1 MCYNLYWSVI
11 QELLGTNLASLEGE
25 ERKEEEGGEMR
36 FGCSTSGWCE
46 EWLVANEQDSVAAET
61 DLTSPISR
69 LASLTRPPWLV
80 FQTFPANIF
89 GLVAFIA
96 PSKRYLDEVL
106 HMKQSVFKGVMS
118 SRKKFNDMIQ
128 MRTSYRV
135 QQLWFCKRSIIDNK
149 HISSASQ
156 FFKNLAKNCIWEG

>member
-1 MCYNLYWSVI
+1 
-11 QELLGTNLASLEGE
+11 
-25 ERKEEEGGEMR
+25 
-36 FGCSTSGWCE
+36 
-46 EWLVANEQDSVAAET
+46 
-61 DLTSPISR
+61 
-69 LASLTRPPWLV
+69 
-80 FQTFPANIF
+80 
-89 GLVAFIA
+89 VAFIA

-149 HISSASQ
+149 LYPVPVNFSRTWLKIAYGKVKKSIDSTDDRG
-156 FFKNLAKNCIWEG
+156 NLKM